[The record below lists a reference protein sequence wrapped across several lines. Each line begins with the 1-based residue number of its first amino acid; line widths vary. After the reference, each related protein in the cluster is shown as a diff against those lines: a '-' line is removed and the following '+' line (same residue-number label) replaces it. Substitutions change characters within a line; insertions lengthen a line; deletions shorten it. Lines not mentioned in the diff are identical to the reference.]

1 MFEVRGGQYAVHY
14 LGGRNGPLDESLT
27 RLMDMKSRVLF
38 SVIVPLFK
46 NIYPWVARIISTF
59 HFHVDI

>member
-1 MFEVRGGQYAVHY
+1 MQCISRE
-14 LGGRNGPLDESLT
+14 GRDGPLDVSLI
-27 RLMDMKSRVLF
+27 RLMDMKSRVFL

-59 HFHVDI
+59 HFHVHI

>member
-1 MFEVRGGQYAVHY
+1 MQCASKE
-14 LGGRNGPLDESLT
+14 GRDGPFDVSLI
-27 RLMDMKSRVLF
+27 RLMDMKRLVFL

-59 HFHVDI
+59 HFHVLI